1 MKNERLADRENY
13 VKHREIE
20 RKKEAEIRKW
30 EMLNKYKV
38 DEVTRKYQEEKRKEQ
53 WNNILRYRQELL
65 DQMVSCCFLN

>member
-20 RKKEAEIRKW
+20 RKEEAEIRKW

>member
-38 DEVTRKYQEEKRKEQ
+38 DEVTRKYREEKRKEQ